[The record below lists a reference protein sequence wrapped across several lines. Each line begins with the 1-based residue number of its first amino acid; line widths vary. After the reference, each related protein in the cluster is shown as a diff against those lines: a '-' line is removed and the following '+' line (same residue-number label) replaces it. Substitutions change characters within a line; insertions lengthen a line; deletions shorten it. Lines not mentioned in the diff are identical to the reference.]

1 MINDILVFILFF
13 ISTLIA
19 SLKLRV
25 FSFNPTIIGAFLFLS
40 LYILI
45 IPGTVLVTFLDFPI
59 VMNVQNVLADSTFD
73 ITFRYTFVSISL
85 VLLFISFLSFF
96 FELDVRLTSVRI
108 SYKVSIL
115 LLLASI
121 LVVSIKIISIGNIPL
136 FLALVGDSEG
146 AALIKAKILRSE
158 VGAGGLF
165 IGYIFAYFPQCS
177 LVYSYLAKKIEP
189 KRYTLI
195 FYLNLILVIF
205 YSLYDLQKSKLVFVF
220 FILFILYLKYT
231 KKINY
236 FYILLAPVLS
246 LIIMSFAFMLLHN
259 TPIGDVF
266 TAVAARLFIGQ
277 TEGAYMIYDVLQPNL
292 ERITY
297 GMPLAGSFGFAEID
311 PAAEIITI
319 FFPTAGDAWVN
330 SNTYIQAHAWSIF
343 GVLSLFIAPFVVAIN
358 ILGLYFLRAIFSKF
372 AGGFSHSVYIVSIL
386 TLPINN
392 DFSYF
397 LFFKSWLC
405 FLILMFFYVFIK
417 FIFDFLFSR
426 TQKVEVYSY

>member
-1 MINDILVFILFF
+1 M
-13 ISTLIA
+13 
-19 SLKLRV
+19 
-25 FSFNPTIIGAFLFLS
+25 
-40 LYILI
+40 I
-45 IPGTVLVTFLDFPI
+45 IPGTVLVSFLDFPI

-73 ITFRYTFVSISL
+73 ITFRYTFISISL
-85 VLLFISFLSFF
+85 ILLFISFLSFF
-96 FELDVRLTSVRI
+96 FELDVRLSSVRI

-165 IGYIFAYFPQCS
+165 IGYIFAYFPLCS

-189 KRYTLI
+189 KRYTFI
-195 FYLNLILVIF
+195 FNLNLILVTF

-231 KKINY
+231 KKINF

-246 LIIMSFAFMLLHN
+246 LVILLFAFMLLHD
-259 TPIGDVF
+259 TPIGDVLS
-266 TAVAARLFIGQ
+266 AVAARLFIGQ

-297 GMPLAGSFGFAEID
+297 GMPLAGSFGFAAID

-343 GVLSLFIAPFVVAIN
+343 GLLSLFIAPFVVVIN
-358 ILGLYFLRAIFSKF
+358 ILGLYFLRAVFSKF

-405 FLILMFFYVFIK
+405 FLILMFFYIIIK
-417 FIFDFLFSR
+417 FTFDFFFYR
-426 TQKVEVYSY
+426 AKKVEVYSF

>member
-1 MINDILVFILFF
+1 M
-13 ISTLIA
+13 
-19 SLKLRV
+19 
-25 FSFNPTIIGAFLFLS
+25 
-40 LYILI
+40 
-45 IPGTVLVTFLDFPI
+45 VTFFDFPI

-73 ITFRYTFVSISL
+73 TTFRYTFISISL
-85 VLLFISFLSFF
+85 VLLFISFLAFF
-96 FELDVRLTSVRI
+96 FELDVRLTSVRT

-115 LLLASI
+115 LLFVST
-121 LVVSIKIISIGNIPL
+121 LVVFIKIISIGNIPI
-136 FLALVGDSEG
+136 FLALAGDSEG
-146 AALIKAKILRSE
+146 AALVKAKILRSE

-165 IGYIFAYFPQCS
+165 IGYIFAYFPLCS

-189 KRYTLI
+189 NRYKL
-195 FYLNLILVIF
+195 FFNLNLILVIF

-220 FILFILYLKYT
+220 FILFVLYLKYT
-231 KKINY
+231 KRISY
-236 FYILLAPVLS
+236 FYIFSGPILS
-246 LIIMSFAFMLLHN
+246 LVILSFSFMLLHD
-259 TPIGDVF
+259 TPIGEVF

-297 GMPLAGSFGFAEID
+297 GMPLAGSFGFAAID

-343 GVLSLFIAPFVVAIN
+343 GISSLFIAPFLVVIN
-358 ILGLYFLRAIFSKF
+358 ILGLYFLRAIFSKL

-405 FLILMFFYVFIK
+405 FLILMLFYIFIK
-417 FIFDFLFSR
+417 FIFNFLFSR
-426 TQKVEVYSY
+426 KNRVEVYSC